1 MFARAFEVGLPRAE
15 LGVAR
20 APGPLSGPF
29 FVGKA
34 GAFAILAFCVISR
47 WRSLRKEKEETA
59 KRKAEVADEYFRF
72 SGAGHRLAPDQHG
85 DRQLCWHLKLV
96 KPEAS
101 ISSFLS

>member
-101 ISSFLS
+101 ISSF